1 MRNRDRMNKM
11 KDIHS
16 MRRIDRKIAG
26 SNPDTEIWACAAFQV
41 SYFIINALL
50 FE

>member
-1 MRNRDRMNKM
+1 MYIFIAMRGGKRISWDMRNRDRMNKM

-26 SNPDTEIWACAAFQV
+26 SNPDTEI
-41 SYFIINALL
+41 
-50 FE
+50 